1 MRGHDWI
8 NSMLPDELI
17 LEIFRNLDS
26 KTSRDACALVCRRWL
41 TLERLSRDTIRI
53 GGSGSPD
60 SLVNLIAS
68 RFVNVTNLYIDE
80 RLSGA
85 HPFDSYWIKLG
96 HFYEY
101 SLLMQ

>member
-1 MRGHDWI
+1 MRGLDWI

-17 LEIFRNLDS
+17 LEIFRNLDL
-26 KTSRDACALVCRRWL
+26 KTSRDVCALLCRRWV
-41 TLERLSRDTIRI
+41 TLDTIRI

-80 RLSGA
+80 RLSSA
-85 HPFDSYWIKLG
+85 HPFDSV
-96 HFYEY
+96 
-101 SLLMQ
+101 SLFFAICVLFCC